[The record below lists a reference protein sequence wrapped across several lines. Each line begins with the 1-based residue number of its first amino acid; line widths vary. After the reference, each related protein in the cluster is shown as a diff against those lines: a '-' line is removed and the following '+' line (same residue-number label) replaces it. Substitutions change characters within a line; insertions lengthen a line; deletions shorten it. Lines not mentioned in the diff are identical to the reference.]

1 MKKIGV
7 IFPNS
12 AKVYVYQ
19 TEMNLIKGGIYDITV
34 DEGHTY
40 TSYVKVVGPVKNEYC
55 GNLRTITDARLIE
68 APPKKNSGIKNVCFN
83 YNKKVTTIVWA
94 DGTNTMVTCNSEDEF
109 DEEKAILACYVKR
122 FFENRGY
129 YNDIINDAIKNAKRL
144 K

>member
-7 IFPNS
+7 VFPNS
-12 AKVYVYQ
+12 SKVYVYQ
-19 TEMNLIKGGIYDITV
+19 TELKLIRNGVYDITV

-68 APPKKNSGIKNVCFN
+68 APPKKNRCIKNVCFN

>member
-7 IFPNS
+7 VFPNS
-12 AKVYVYQ
+12 SKVYVYQ
-19 TEMNLIKGGIYDITV
+19 TELKLIRNGVYDITV

-68 APPKKNSGIKNVCFN
+68 APPKKNSCIKNVCFN